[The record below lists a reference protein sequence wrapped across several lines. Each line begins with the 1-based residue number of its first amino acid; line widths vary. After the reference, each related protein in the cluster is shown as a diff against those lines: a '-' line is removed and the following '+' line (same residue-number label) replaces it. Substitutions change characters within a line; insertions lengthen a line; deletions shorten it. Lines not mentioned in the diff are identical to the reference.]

1 MTSNARSGEVV
12 EEACT
17 LCGAVPLT
25 VVGTVPGYL
34 EGRSYTVL
42 ECDGCGSQAVP
53 ADTVVPDGLYDAIY
67 RNAERLPG
75 YARYV
80 GTTLS
85 KLPDNSSLPWYRVI
99 NSQGKISFP
108 AGSDTYERQ
117 IKRLENEGVVVKEG
131 KISMKIYRWKP

>member
-1 MTSNARSGEVV
+1 MRPPKANSKAKTGRGRIAINAV
-12 EEACT
+12 T
-17 LCGAVPLT
+17 QPQPKTTPKVPEQGDL
-25 VVGTVPGYL
+25 
-34 EGRSYTVL
+34 
-42 ECDGCGSQAVP
+42 
-53 ADTVVPDGLYDAIY
+53 
-67 RNAERLPG
+67 AERIWQVVMAIPAGKVASYGDVANMAGLPG